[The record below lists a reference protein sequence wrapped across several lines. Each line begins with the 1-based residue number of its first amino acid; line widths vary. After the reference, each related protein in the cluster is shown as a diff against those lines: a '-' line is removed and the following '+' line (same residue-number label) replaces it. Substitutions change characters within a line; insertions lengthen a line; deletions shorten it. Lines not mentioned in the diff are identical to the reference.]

1 MTRIVNLVLLV
12 VMIIGAVVT
21 YDMKHKAEKA
31 AERVAKLEAQIDRE
45 KDAMQLLRAELSMLT
60 QPGRL
65 QAVVDRYV
73 DHFKLAPFTPS
84 QYSTLDE
91 IPMKSVGGPAD
102 EQAIADIIGE
112 NKSTIR

>member
-1 MTRIVNLVLLV
+1 MGRIVNLVLLV

-31 AERVAKLEAQIDRE
+31 AERVARLEAQIARE

-84 QYSTLDE
+84 QYATLDE
-91 IPMKSVGGPAD
+91 IPLKSIGAPTDG
-102 EQAIADIIGE
+102 QAIADIISE

>member
-1 MTRIVNLVLLV
+1 MIRILNLVFLAL
-12 VMIIGAVVT
+12 MIVGAAVT

-31 AERVAKLEAQIDRE
+31 AERVARLEAQIARE
-45 KDAMQLLRAELSMLT
+45 KEAMQLLRAELSTLT

-73 DHFKLAPFTPS
+73 DHFRLEPFAPS
-84 QYSTLDE
+84 QYATLDE
-91 IPMKSVGGPAD
+91 IPMRQAGAPD

-112 NKSTIR
+112 DKSAIR

>member
-1 MTRIVNLVLLV
+1 MIRIVNLVLLV
-12 VMIIGAVVT
+12 AMIIGAVVT

-31 AERVAKLEAQIDRE
+31 AERVARLEGQIARE

-60 QPGRL
+60 QPARL

-73 DHFKLAPFTPS
+73 DYFKLAPFTPS
-84 QYSTLDE
+84 QYATLDE
-91 IPMKSVGGPAD
+91 IPMKSVGPAD
-102 EQAIADIIGE
+102 EEALADIIAE

>member
-1 MTRIVNLVLLV
+1 MGRRIFNLVLLV

-31 AERVAKLEAQIDRE
+31 AERVARLEAQITRE

-73 DHFKLAPFTPS
+73 DYFKLAPFLPS
-84 QYSTLDE
+84 QYATLDE
-91 IPMKSVGGPAD
+91 IPVKSIGPAD
-102 EQAIADIIGE
+102 EQAIADIISQ

>member
-1 MTRIVNLVLLV
+1 MIRIVNLVLLV
-12 VMIIGAVVT
+12 VMIIGAVAT

-31 AERVAKLEAQIDRE
+31 AERVARLEAQIARE

-60 QPGRL
+60 QPARL

-73 DHFKLAPFTPS
+73 DYFKLAPFTAS
-84 QYSTLDE
+84 QYATLDE
-91 IPMKSVGGPAD
+91 IPMKSVGPED
-102 EQAIADIIGE
+102 EEALADIITE

>member
-1 MTRIVNLVLLV
+1 MSRIINLVLLV
-12 VMIIGAVVT
+12 AMIIGAAVT

-31 AERVAKLEAQIDRE
+31 AERVASLEAKIARE

-73 DHFKLAPFTPS
+73 DHFKLQPFAPS
-84 QYSTLDE
+84 QYARIDE
-91 IPMKSVGGPAD
+91 IPLKTVGPAD
-102 EQAIADIIGE
+102 EQAIADIITE

>member
-1 MTRIVNLVLLV
+1 MIRIINLVLLV
-12 VMIIGAVVT
+12 VMIIGAAVT
-21 YDMKHKAEKA
+21 YDMKHQAEKA
-31 AERVAKLEAQIDRE
+31 AERVAELEAEIARE

-73 DHFKLAPFTPS
+73 DHFKLAPFLSS
-84 QYSTLDE
+84 QYATLDE
-91 IPMKSVGGPAD
+91 IPMKTVGPAD
-102 EQAIADIIGE
+102 EQAIADMIGD